1 MMNEVE
7 ARFIHFKIN
16 ILKLSVFLTFF
27 LGLLFFLFHLFFYK
41 GKHQFL
47 VDFVEFLLV
56 LVSFFSYKFISEKNY
71 KFYAVIEFFI
81 ILLTVWVLSIIYP
94 NNVYLPIWLFG
105 TLIVFSLCTDIVLG
119 IIFLVMSII
128 IFDFLFIKRID
139 IYSFL
144 TLNFQF
150 IAYFIFGIIL
160 IMKIKSLEQKTF
172 FYENLLYKNSLIDHL
187 TKLFNRKYFEKT
199 AKILLEKANRNKTNI
214 LFLMLDLDYF
224 KKINDVYGHPVGDM
238 VLINVANEIKNSI
251 RKSDLLARMGGEEF
265 AILIEDYNLNSN
277 LAEKIR
283 QNIEK
288 LRLYENITVTISIGG
303 VISKNYNYDYLYK
316 KADEALYKAKK
327 TRNKVV
333 IFNEL

>member
-1 MMNEVE
+1 MNEVE
-7 ARFIHFKIN
+7 ARFNHFKIN
-16 ILKLSVFLTFF
+16 ILKLSVLLTFF
-27 LGLLFFLFHLFFYK
+27 LGVLFFLFHLFFYK

-47 VDFVEFLLV
+47 VNFVEFLLV

-94 NNVYLPIWLFG
+94 NNVYLPIWMFG

-119 IIFLVMSII
+119 IIFLIISII
-128 IFDFLFIKRID
+128 IFDFLFIKRIN

-199 AKILLEKANRNKTNI
+199 AKILLEKANRNKTNV

-224 KKINDVYGHPVGDM
+224 KKINDLYGHPVGDI

>member
-1 MMNEVE
+1 M
-7 ARFIHFKIN
+7 
-16 ILKLSVFLTFF
+16 
-27 LGLLFFLFHLFFYK
+27 
-41 GKHQFL
+41 
-47 VDFVEFLLV
+47 DFVEFLLV

>member
-1 MMNEVE
+1 MNEVE
-7 ARFIHFKIN
+7 ARFNHFKIN
-16 ILKLSVFLTFF
+16 ILKLSVLLTFF
-27 LGLLFFLFHLFFYK
+27 LGVLFFLFHLFFYK

-47 VDFVEFLLV
+47 VNFVEFLLV

-94 NNVYLPIWLFG
+94 NNVYLPIWMFG

-119 IIFLVMSII
+119 IIFLIISII
-128 IFDFLFIKRID
+128 IFDFLFIKRIN

-160 IMKIKSLEQKTF
+160 IMKIKSLERKTF

-199 AKILLEKANRNKTNI
+199 AKILLEKANRNKTNV

-224 KKINDVYGHPVGDM
+224 KKINDLYGHPVGDI